1 VEFGSDINFLLVLEI
16 KLVVKYKV
24 VLMKVMEWLFKWTKR
39 ECGIG

>member
-1 VEFGSDINFLLVLEI
+1 VFLLFLEI

-24 VLMKVMEWLFKWTKR
+24 VLMKVMERLRKWTRR